1 MATKNVNILLKLQD
15 KFTSK
20 MEKAGKLTKEQSL
33 AMQKCSSQVMKF
45 SRTVRNGFGSAVK
58 NIGKVGA
65 ALAGISFAGITAGFI
80 GMAEATEEYRRA
92 MGKLN
97 TAYQSVGFSSDVAQ
111 QAYSGFY
118 SILGDTDTATEASQL
133 LSQLARNQED
143 VSKWTKIAAGVSGK
157 FGDSLPINS
166 LVESANE
173 SLRTGKVTGVLAD
186 ALNWAG
192 KVSEDQ
198 MNAKLAATND
208 TAKRAQIIMDTLAD
222 TYYGAADAFY
232 ANNKAL
238 IQARQNEVAMQKVTG
253 ALGEASVIAKGK
265 LWELLG
271 VASDGS
277 VSTGSVLEWVLQ
289 KVEAFKAKIETID
302 VSKYAPII
310 TEAVQ
315 KVQAGI
321 ETAWGVIG
329 PILEFAIQHADTL
342 IPAILAVAAAMSAIS
357 VVSDIAAKI
366 KLLSD
371 GLSIAKT
378 GMLAFGISIKSLA
391 VNQIAGIAVST
402 QMVGVFGTL
411 KITLMAVGTAL
422 KSFLLSPLGVVL
434 VIIPAVIAIGVLLY
448 KNWDK
453 IKAKAQELW
462 EKIKAV
468 FGKIRDTIVGAF
480 NAVKEKVQPVID
492 WISDKIEKIQNV
504 IGKVKNAV
512 SNFFGGGDSNQP
524 TLATYGGK
532 ATGTPYFRGGLT
544 RVNEGGRGEIMN
556 LPNGTQIIPHDVAKK
571 QQKANNISVQVTIQ
585 GNVIGNRAFMEQTGA
600 YIANK
605 ILVAQGVV

>member
-20 MEKAGKLTKEQSL
+20 MEKAGKITKEQKF
-33 AMQKCSSQVMKF
+33 AMAKCSDEVMKF

-253 ALGEASVIAKGK
+253 ALGEASVLAKGK

-302 VSKYAPII
+302 VSKYAPMI

-315 KVQAGI
+315 KVQTGI
-321 ETAWGVIG
+321 GIAWKIIS
-329 PILEFAIQHADTL
+329 PILEQAVKHADVL
-342 IPAILAVAAAMSAIS
+342 IPAVLGVVTAIS
-357 VVSDIAAKI
+357 GVSIVADVAGKVMTFV
-366 KLLSD
+366 
-371 GLSIAKT
+371 GT
-378 GMLAFGISIKSLA
+378 IKSVITTVKAAGGIMSWVASGPIGLI
-391 VNQIAGIAVST
+391 IAGIAAAVVVVVLLIKNFDKVKAVAQT
-402 QMVGVFGTL
+402 VFGGIKTFITTL
-411 KITLMAVGTAL
+411 VDAF
-422 KSFLLSPLGVVL
+422 KSLGL
-434 VIIPAVIAIGVLLY
+434 QI
-448 KNWDK
+448 KNAFW
-453 IKAKAQELW
+453 
-462 EKIKAV
+462 
-468 FGKIRDTIVGAF
+468 GAF
-480 NAVKEKVQPVID
+480 NWVKKKIQPIID
-492 WISDKIEKIQNV
+492 WISDKIGKIRSGFEKI
-504 IGKVKNAV
+504 G
-512 SNFFGGGDSNQP
+512 NFFSNLGFGSSANTGSQYS
-524 TLATYGGK
+524 LSANSGK

-571 QQKANNISVQVTIQ
+571 QQKANNVSVQVTIQ

>member
-20 MEKAGKLTKEQSL
+20 MEKAGKITKEQKL
-33 AMQKCSSQVMKF
+33 AMAKCSDEVMRF
-45 SRTVRNGFGSAVK
+45 SRTVRGGFGSAVK

-173 SLRTGKVTGVLAD
+173 SLRTGQVVGTLAD

-265 LWELLG
+265 L
-271 VASDGS
+271 
-277 VSTGSVLEWVLQ
+277 
-289 KVEAFKAKIETID
+289 
-302 VSKYAPII
+302 
-310 TEAVQ
+310 
-315 KVQAGI
+315 
-321 ETAWGVIG
+321 
-329 PILEFAIQHADTL
+329 
-342 IPAILAVAAAMSAIS
+342 
-357 VVSDIAAKI
+357 
-366 KLLSD
+366 
-371 GLSIAKT
+371 
-378 GMLAFGISIKSLA
+378 
-391 VNQIAGIAVST
+391 
-402 QMVGVFGTL
+402 
-411 KITLMAVGTAL
+411 
-422 KSFLLSPLGVVL
+422 
-434 VIIPAVIAIGVLLY
+434 
-448 KNWDK
+448 
-453 IKAKAQELW
+453 
-462 EKIKAV
+462 
-468 FGKIRDTIVGAF
+468 
-480 NAVKEKVQPVID
+480 
-492 WISDKIEKIQNV
+492 
-504 IGKVKNAV
+504 
-512 SNFFGGGDSNQP
+512 
-524 TLATYGGK
+524 
-532 ATGTPYFRGGLT
+532 
-544 RVNEGGRGEIMN
+544 
-556 LPNGTQIIPHDVAKK
+556 
-571 QQKANNISVQVTIQ
+571 
-585 GNVIGNRAFMEQTGA
+585 
-600 YIANK
+600 
-605 ILVAQGVV
+605 

>member
-20 MEKAGKLTKEQSL
+20 MEKAGKITKEQKL
-33 AMQKCSSQVMKF
+33 AMAKCSDETMKF

-289 KVEAFKAKIETID
+289 KVDAFKAKIETID
-302 VSKYAPII
+302 VSKYAPMI

-315 KVQAGI
+315 KVQTGI
-321 ETAWGVIG
+321 EIAWKITS
-329 PILEFAIQHADTL
+329 PILEQAVKHADVL
-342 IPAILAVAAAMSAIS
+342 IPAVLGVVTAIS
-357 VVSDIAAKI
+357 GVSIVADVAGKVMTFV
-366 KLLSD
+366 
-371 GLSIAKT
+371 GT
-378 GMLAFGISIKSLA
+378 IKSVITTVKAAGGIMSWVASGPIGLI
-391 VNQIAGIAVST
+391 IAGIAAAVVVVVLLIKNFDKVKAVAQT
-402 QMVGVFGTL
+402 VFGGIKTFITTL
-411 KITLMAVGTAL
+411 VDAF
-422 KSFLLSPLGVVL
+422 KSLGRQ
-434 VIIPAVIAIGVLLY
+434 I
-448 KNWDK
+448 KNAFW
-453 IKAKAQELW
+453 
-462 EKIKAV
+462 
-468 FGKIRDTIVGAF
+468 GAF
-480 NAVKEKVQPVID
+480 NWVKQKIQPIID
-492 WISDKIEKIQNV
+492 WISDKISKIKSGFEKI
-504 IGKVKNAV
+504 G
-512 SNFFGGGDSNQP
+512 NFFSNLGFGSSANTGSQYS
-524 TLATYGGK
+524 LSANGGK

>member
-20 MEKAGKLTKEQSL
+20 MEKAGKITKEQKL
-33 AMQKCSSQVMKF
+33 AMAKCSDETMKF

-302 VSKYAPII
+302 VSKYAPMI

-315 KVQAGI
+315 KVQTGI
-321 ETAWGVIG
+321 GIAWKMIS
-329 PILEFAIQHADTL
+329 PILEQAVKHADVL
-342 IPAILAVAAAMSAIS
+342 IPAVLGVVTAIS
-357 VVSDIAAKI
+357 GVSIVADVAGKVMTFV
-366 KLLSD
+366 
-371 GLSIAKT
+371 GT
-378 GMLAFGISIKSLA
+378 IKSVITTVKAAGGIMSWVASGPIGLI
-391 VNQIAGIAVST
+391 IAGIAAAVVVVVLLIKNFDKVKAVAQT
-402 QMVGVFGTL
+402 VFGGIKTFITTL
-411 KITLMAVGTAL
+411 VDAF
-422 KSFLLSPLGVVL
+422 KSLGRQ
-434 VIIPAVIAIGVLLY
+434 
-448 KNWDK
+448 
-453 IKAKAQELW
+453 IKDAFW
-462 EKIKAV
+462 
-468 FGKIRDTIVGAF
+468 GAF
-480 NAVKEKVQPVID
+480 NWVKKKIQPIID
-492 WISDKIEKIQNV
+492 WISDKIGKIKSGFEKI
-504 IGKVKNAV
+504 G
-512 SNFFGGGDSNQP
+512 NFFGNLGFGSSANNGSQYS
-524 TLATYGGK
+524 LSANGGK

>member
-20 MEKAGKLTKEQSL
+20 MEKAGKITKEQKL
-33 AMQKCSSQVMKF
+33 AMAKCSDETMKF

-173 SLRTGKVTGVLAD
+173 SLRTGQVVGTLAD

-232 ANNKAL
+232 SNNKAL

-302 VSKYAPII
+302 VSKYAPMI

-315 KVQAGI
+315 KVQTGI
-321 ETAWGVIG
+321 EIAWKIIS
-329 PILEFAIQHADTL
+329 PILEQAVKHADVL
-342 IPAILAVAAAMSAIS
+342 IPAVLGVVTAIS
-357 VVSDIAAKI
+357 GVSIVADVAGKVMTFV
-366 KLLSD
+366 
-371 GLSIAKT
+371 GT
-378 GMLAFGISIKSLA
+378 IKSVITTVKAAGGIMSWVASGPIGLI
-391 VNQIAGIAVST
+391 IAGIAAAVVVVVLLIKNFDKVKAVAQT
-402 QMVGVFGTL
+402 VFGGIKTFITTL
-411 KITLMAVGTAL
+411 VDAF
-422 KSFLLSPLGVVL
+422 KSLGRQ
-434 VIIPAVIAIGVLLY
+434 
-448 KNWDK
+448 
-453 IKAKAQELW
+453 IKDAFW
-462 EKIKAV
+462 
-468 FGKIRDTIVGAF
+468 GAF
-480 NAVKEKVQPVID
+480 NWVKQKIQPIID
-492 WISDKIEKIQNV
+492 WISDKISKIKSGFEKI
-504 IGKVKNAV
+504 G
-512 SNFFGGGDSNQP
+512 NFFSNLGFGSSANTGSQYS
-524 TLATYGGK
+524 LSANGGK

-571 QQKANNISVQVTIQ
+571 QRNANNISVQVTIQ

>member
-20 MEKAGKLTKEQSL
+20 MEKAGKITKEQKL
-33 AMQKCSSQVMKF
+33 AMAKCSDETMKF

-265 LWELLG
+265 LWELFG
-271 VASDGS
+271 VAEDGS
-277 VSTGSVLEWVLQ
+277 IRSGSALEWIMQ
-289 KVEAFKAKIETID
+289 KSEAFKAKIESID
-302 VSKYAPII
+302 VSQYSDKI
-310 TEAVQ
+310 TAAIQ
-315 KVQAGI
+315 KI
-321 ETAWGVIG
+321 ETGISTVWGYVK
-329 PILEFAIQHADTL
+329 PVVMALIQNADTIIPL
-342 IPAILAVAAAMSAIS
+342 ILKVVAAVSALSIVADIAGKVMTVVKAAKSAITIVKLVGS
-357 VVSDIAAKI
+357 GLTALMGPVGLAITIGLLLAGVFVKLYQKSETFRNFVNKLGNGI
-366 KLLSD
+366 KNFVLTIRD
-371 GLSIAKT
+371 
-378 GMLAFGISIKSLA
+378 AF
-391 VNQIAGIAVST
+391 V
-402 QMVGVFGTL
+402 QMKNEIVGVFN
-411 KITLMAVGTAL
+411 KIKQKIKSAVE
-422 KSFLLSPLGVVL
+422 KIREFLQPMIDL
-434 VIIPAVIAIGVLLY
+434 I
-448 KNWDK
+448 DK
-453 IKAKAQELW
+453 IKNGLKNLG
-462 EKIKAV
+462 
-468 FGKIRDTIVGAF
+468 FGSSANTGSQYSLTA
-480 NAVKEKVQPVID
+480 N
-492 WISDKIEKIQNV
+492 
-504 IGKVKNAV
+504 
-512 SNFFGGGDSNQP
+512 
-524 TLATYGGK
+524 GGK

-571 QQKANNISVQVTIQ
+571 QQKANNVSVQVTIQ

>member
-20 MEKAGKLTKEQSL
+20 MEKAGKITKEQKL
-33 AMQKCSSQVMKF
+33 AMAKCSDETMKF

-143 VSKWTKIAAGVSGK
+143 VSKWTKIAAGVNGK

-173 SLRTGKVTGVLAD
+173 SLRTGQVVGTLAD

-232 ANNKAL
+232 SNNKAL

-302 VSKYAPII
+302 VSKYAPMI

-315 KVQAGI
+315 KVQTGI
-321 ETAWGVIG
+321 EIAWKIIS
-329 PILEFAIQHADTL
+329 PILEQAVKHADVL
-342 IPAILAVAAAMSAIS
+342 IPAVLGVVTAIS
-357 VVSDIAAKI
+357 GVSIVADVAGKVMTFV
-366 KLLSD
+366 
-371 GLSIAKT
+371 GT
-378 GMLAFGISIKSLA
+378 IKSVITTVKAAGGIMSWVASGPIGLI
-391 VNQIAGIAVST
+391 IAGIAAAVVVVVLLIKNFDKVKAVAQT
-402 QMVGVFGTL
+402 VFGGIKTFITTL
-411 KITLMAVGTAL
+411 VDAF
-422 KSFLLSPLGVVL
+422 KSLGRQ
-434 VIIPAVIAIGVLLY
+434 
-448 KNWDK
+448 
-453 IKAKAQELW
+453 IKDAFW
-462 EKIKAV
+462 
-468 FGKIRDTIVGAF
+468 GAF
-480 NAVKEKVQPVID
+480 NWVKQKIQPIID
-492 WISDKIEKIQNV
+492 WISDKISKIKSGFEKI
-504 IGKVKNAV
+504 G
-512 SNFFGGGDSNQP
+512 NFFSNLGFGSSANTGSQYS
-524 TLATYGGK
+524 LSANGGK

-571 QQKANNISVQVTIQ
+571 QRNANNISVQVTIQ

>member
-20 MEKAGKLTKEQSL
+20 MEKAGKITKEQKSSM
-33 AMQKCSSQVMKF
+33 AKCSDEVMRF
-45 SRTVRNGFGSAVK
+45 SRTVRGGFGSAVK

-133 LSQLARNQED
+133 LSQLARSQED
-143 VSKWTKIAAGVSGK
+143 VSKWTKIAAGVNGK

-198 MNAKLAATND
+198 INAKLAATND

-302 VSKYAPII
+302 VSKYAPMI

-315 KVQAGI
+315 KVQTGI
-321 ETAWGVIG
+321 EIAWKIIS
-329 PILEFAIQHADTL
+329 PILEQAVKHADVL
-342 IPAILAVAAAMSAIS
+342 IPAVLGVVTAIS
-357 VVSDIAAKI
+357 GVSIVADVAGKVMTFV
-366 KLLSD
+366 S
-371 GLSIAKT
+371 T
-378 GMLAFGISIKSLA
+378 IKSVITTVKAAGGIMSWVASGPIGLI
-391 VNQIAGIAVST
+391 IAGIAAAVVVVVLLIKNFDKVKAVAQT
-402 QMVGVFGTL
+402 VFGGIKTFITTL
-411 KITLMAVGTAL
+411 VDAF
-422 KSFLLSPLGVVL
+422 KSLG
-434 VIIPAVIAIGVLLY
+434 
-448 KNWDK
+448 WQ
-453 IKAKAQELW
+453 IKDAFW
-462 EKIKAV
+462 
-468 FGKIRDTIVGAF
+468 GAF
-480 NAVKEKVQPVID
+480 NWVKQKIQPIID
-492 WISDKIEKIQNV
+492 WISDKISKIKSGFEKI
-504 IGKVKNAV
+504 G
-512 SNFFGGGDSNQP
+512 NFFSDLGFGSSANTGSQYSLSAN
-524 TLATYGGK
+524 GGK

-571 QQKANNISVQVTIQ
+571 QQKSNNISVQVTIQ

>member
-1 MATKNVNILLKLQD
+1 
-15 KFTSK
+15 
-20 MEKAGKLTKEQSL
+20 MEKAGKITKEQKF
-33 AMQKCSSQVMKF
+33 AMAKCSDEVMRF
-45 SRTVRNGFGSAVK
+45 SRTVRGGFGSAVK

-65 ALAGISFAGITAGFI
+65 ALAGVSFAGITAGFI

-302 VSKYAPII
+302 VSKYAPMI

-315 KVQAGI
+315 KVQTGI
-321 ETAWGVIG
+321 EIAWKIISPV
-329 PILEFAIQHADTL
+329 LEQAVKHADVL
-342 IPAILAVAAAMSAIS
+342 IPAVLGVVTAIS
-357 VVSDIAAKI
+357 GVSIVADVAGKVMTFV
-366 KLLSD
+366 
-371 GLSIAKT
+371 GT
-378 GMLAFGISIKSLA
+378 IKSVITTVKAAGGIMSWVASGPIGLI
-391 VNQIAGIAVST
+391 IAGIAAAVVVVVLLIKNFDKVKAVAQT
-402 QMVGVFGTL
+402 VFGGIKTFITTL
-411 KITLMAVGTAL
+411 VDAF
-422 KSFLLSPLGVVL
+422 KSLGRQ
-434 VIIPAVIAIGVLLY
+434 
-448 KNWDK
+448 
-453 IKAKAQELW
+453 IKDAFW
-462 EKIKAV
+462 
-468 FGKIRDTIVGAF
+468 GAF
-480 NAVKEKVQPVID
+480 NWAKKKIQPIID
-492 WISDKIEKIQNV
+492 WISDKISKIKSGFEKI
-504 IGKVKNAV
+504 G
-512 SNFFGGGDSNQP
+512 NFFSNLGFGSSANNGSQYS
-524 TLATYGGK
+524 LSANGGK

>member
-20 MEKAGKLTKEQSL
+20 MEKAGKITTEQKF
-33 AMQKCSSQVMKF
+33 AMAKCSDEVMRF
-45 SRTVRNGFGSAVK
+45 SRTVRGGFGSAVK

-65 ALAGISFAGITAGFI
+65 ALAGVSFAGITAGFI

-166 LVESANE
+166 LVESVNE

-208 TAKRAQIIMDTLAD
+208 TAKCAQIIMDTLAD

-289 KVEAFKAKIETID
+289 KVDAFKAKIETID
-302 VSKYAPII
+302 VSKYAPMI

-315 KVQAGI
+315 KVQTGI
-321 ETAWGVIG
+321 EIAWKIIS
-329 PILEFAIQHADTL
+329 PILEQAVKHADVL
-342 IPAILAVAAAMSAIS
+342 IPAVLGVVTAIS
-357 VVSDIAAKI
+357 GVSIVADVAGKVMTFV
-366 KLLSD
+366 
-371 GLSIAKT
+371 GT
-378 GMLAFGISIKSLA
+378 IKSVITTVKAAGGIMSWVASGPIGLI
-391 VNQIAGIAVST
+391 IAGIAAAVVVVVLLIKNFDKVKAVAQT
-402 QMVGVFGTL
+402 VFGGIKTFI
-411 KITLMAVGTAL
+411 ITLVDAF
-422 KSFLLSPLGVVL
+422 KSLGRQ
-434 VIIPAVIAIGVLLY
+434 
-448 KNWDK
+448 
-453 IKAKAQELW
+453 IKDAFW
-462 EKIKAV
+462 
-468 FGKIRDTIVGAF
+468 GAF
-480 NAVKEKVQPVID
+480 NWVKKKIQPIID
-492 WISDKIEKIQNV
+492 WISDKIGKIKSGFEKI
-504 IGKVKNAV
+504 G
-512 SNFFGGGDSNQP
+512 NFFGNLGFGSSANNGSQYS
-524 TLATYGGK
+524 LSANGGK

>member
-1 MATKNVNILLKLQD
+1 MSTKNVNILLKLQD

-20 MEKAGKLTKEQSL
+20 MEKAGKITKEQKF
-33 AMQKCSSQVMKF
+33 AMEKCSDEVMKF
-45 SRTVRNGFGSAVK
+45 SRTVRGGFGSAVK

-65 ALAGISFAGITAGFI
+65 ALAGVSFAGITAGFI

-302 VSKYAPII
+302 VSKYAPMI

-315 KVQAGI
+315 KVQTGI
-321 ETAWGVIG
+321 GIAWKIIS
-329 PILEFAIQHADTL
+329 PILEQAVKHADVL
-342 IPAILAVAAAMSAIS
+342 IPAVLGVVTAIS
-357 VVSDIAAKI
+357 GVSIVADVAGKVMTFV
-366 KLLSD
+366 
-371 GLSIAKT
+371 GT
-378 GMLAFGISIKSLA
+378 IKSVITTVKAAGGIMSWVASGPIGLI
-391 VNQIAGIAVST
+391 IAGIAAAVVVVVLLIKNFDKVKAVAQT
-402 QMVGVFGTL
+402 VFGGIKTFITTL
-411 KITLMAVGTAL
+411 VDAF
-422 KSFLLSPLGVVL
+422 KSLGQQ
-434 VIIPAVIAIGVLLY
+434 
-448 KNWDK
+448 
-453 IKAKAQELW
+453 IKDAFW
-462 EKIKAV
+462 
-468 FGKIRDTIVGAF
+468 GAF
-480 NAVKEKVQPVID
+480 NWVKQKIQPIID
-492 WISDKIEKIQNV
+492 WISDKISKIRSGFEKI
-504 IGKVKNAV
+504 G
-512 SNFFGGGDSNQP
+512 NFFSNLGFGSSANTGSQYS
-524 TLATYGGK
+524 LSANGGK

>member
-20 MEKAGKLTKEQSL
+20 MEKAGKITTEQKF
-33 AMQKCSSQVMKF
+33 AMAKCSDEVMRF
-45 SRTVRNGFGSAVK
+45 SRTVRGGFGSAVK

-315 KVQAGI
+315 KVQTGI
-321 ETAWGVIG
+321 GIAWKIIS
-329 PILEFAIQHADTL
+329 PILEQAVKHADVL
-342 IPAILAVAAAMSAIS
+342 IPAVLGVVTAIS
-357 VVSDIAAKI
+357 GVSIVADVAGKVMTFV
-366 KLLSD
+366 
-371 GLSIAKT
+371 GT
-378 GMLAFGISIKSLA
+378 IKSVITTVKAAGGIMSWVASGPIGLI
-391 VNQIAGIAVST
+391 IAGIAAAVVVVVLLIKNFDKVKAVAQT
-402 QMVGVFGTL
+402 VFGGIKTFITTL
-411 KITLMAVGTAL
+411 VDAF
-422 KSFLLSPLGVVL
+422 KSLGRQ
-434 VIIPAVIAIGVLLY
+434 
-448 KNWDK
+448 
-453 IKAKAQELW
+453 IKDAFW
-462 EKIKAV
+462 
-468 FGKIRDTIVGAF
+468 GAF
-480 NAVKEKVQPVID
+480 NWVKQKIQPIID
-492 WISDKIEKIQNV
+492 WISDKISKIRSGFEKI
-504 IGKVKNAV
+504 G
-512 SNFFGGGDSNQP
+512 NFFSNLGFGSSANNGSQYS
-524 TLATYGGK
+524 LSANGGK

-556 LPNGTQIIPHDVAKK
+556 LPNGTQIIPHDVAEK
-571 QQKANNISVQVTIQ
+571 QRKANNISVQVTIQ

>member
-15 KFTSK
+15 KFTNK
-20 MEKAGKLTKEQSL
+20 MEKAGKITKEQKL
-33 AMQKCSSQVMKF
+33 AMAKCSDETMKF

-133 LSQLARNQED
+133 LSQFARNQED

-173 SLRTGKVTGVLAD
+173 SLRTGQVVGTLAD

-302 VSKYAPII
+302 VSKYAPMI

-315 KVQAGI
+315 KVQTGI
-321 ETAWGVIG
+321 EIAWKIIS
-329 PILEFAIQHADTL
+329 PILEQVVKHADVL
-342 IPAILAVAAAMSAIS
+342 IPAVLGVVTAIS
-357 VVSDIAAKI
+357 GVSIVADVAGKVMTFV
-366 KLLSD
+366 
-371 GLSIAKT
+371 GT
-378 GMLAFGISIKSLA
+378 IKSVITTVKAAGGIMSWVASGPIGLI
-391 VNQIAGIAVST
+391 IAGIAAAVVVVVLLIKNFDKVKAVAQT
-402 QMVGVFGTL
+402 VFGGIKTFITTL
-411 KITLMAVGTAL
+411 VDAF
-422 KSFLLSPLGVVL
+422 KSLGRQ
-434 VIIPAVIAIGVLLY
+434 
-448 KNWDK
+448 
-453 IKAKAQELW
+453 IKDAFW
-462 EKIKAV
+462 
-468 FGKIRDTIVGAF
+468 GAF
-480 NAVKEKVQPVID
+480 NWVKQKIQPIID
-492 WISDKIEKIQNV
+492 WISDKIGKIKSGFEKI
-504 IGKVKNAV
+504 G
-512 SNFFGGGDSNQP
+512 NFFSNLGFGSSANTGSQYS
-524 TLATYGGK
+524 LSANGGK

>member
-20 MEKAGKLTKEQSL
+20 MEKAGKITKEQKF
-33 AMQKCSSQVMKF
+33 AMAKCSDEVMRF
-45 SRTVRNGFGSAVK
+45 SRTVRGGFGSAVK

-173 SLRTGKVTGVLAD
+173 SLRTGQVVGTLAD

-302 VSKYAPII
+302 VSKYAPMI

-315 KVQAGI
+315 KVQTGI
-321 ETAWGVIG
+321 EIAWKIIS
-329 PILEFAIQHADTL
+329 PILEQAVKHADVL
-342 IPAILAVAAAMSAIS
+342 IPAVLGVVTAIS
-357 VVSDIAAKI
+357 GVSIVADVAGKVMTFV
-366 KLLSD
+366 
-371 GLSIAKT
+371 GT
-378 GMLAFGISIKSLA
+378 IKSVITTVKAAGGIMSWVASGPIGLI
-391 VNQIAGIAVST
+391 IAGIAAAVVVVVLLIKNFDKVKAVAQT
-402 QMVGVFGTL
+402 VFGGIKTFITTL
-411 KITLMAVGTAL
+411 VDAF
-422 KSFLLSPLGVVL
+422 KSLGRQ
-434 VIIPAVIAIGVLLY
+434 
-448 KNWDK
+448 
-453 IKAKAQELW
+453 IKDAFW
-462 EKIKAV
+462 
-468 FGKIRDTIVGAF
+468 GAF
-480 NAVKEKVQPVID
+480 HWVKQKIQPIID
-492 WISDKIEKIQNV
+492 WISDKISKIKSGFEKI
-504 IGKVKNAV
+504 G
-512 SNFFGGGDSNQP
+512 NFFSNLGFGSSANTGSQYS
-524 TLATYGGK
+524 LSANGGK

>member
-20 MEKAGKLTKEQSL
+20 MEKAGKITKEQKF
-33 AMQKCSSQVMKF
+33 AMAKCSDEVMKF

-253 ALGEASVIAKGK
+253 ALGEASVLAKGK

-302 VSKYAPII
+302 VSKYAPMI

-315 KVQAGI
+315 KVQTGI
-321 ETAWGVIG
+321 GIAWKIIS
-329 PILEFAIQHADTL
+329 PILEQAVKHADVL
-342 IPAILAVAAAMSAIS
+342 IPAVLGVVTAIS
-357 VVSDIAAKI
+357 GVSIVADVAGKVMTFV
-366 KLLSD
+366 
-371 GLSIAKT
+371 GT
-378 GMLAFGISIKSLA
+378 IKSVITTVKAAGGIMSWVASGPIGLI
-391 VNQIAGIAVST
+391 IAGIAAAVVVVVLLIKNFDKVKAVAQT
-402 QMVGVFGTL
+402 VFGGIQTFITTL
-411 KITLMAVGTAL
+411 VAAF
-422 KSFLLSPLGVVL
+422 KSLGL
-434 VIIPAVIAIGVLLY
+434 QI
-448 KNWDK
+448 KNAFW
-453 IKAKAQELW
+453 
-462 EKIKAV
+462 
-468 FGKIRDTIVGAF
+468 GAF
-480 NAVKEKVQPVID
+480 NWGKKKIQPIID
-492 WISDKIEKIQNV
+492 WISDKIGKIRSGFEKI
-504 IGKVKNAV
+504 G
-512 SNFFGGGDSNQP
+512 NFFSNLGFGSSANTGSQYS
-524 TLATYGGK
+524 LSANGGK

-571 QQKANNISVQVTIQ
+571 QQKANNVSVQVTIQ

>member
-20 MEKAGKLTKEQSL
+20 MEKAGKITKEQKF
-33 AMQKCSSQVMKF
+33 AMAKCSDEVMKF
-45 SRTVRNGFGSAVK
+45 SRTVRGGFGSAVK

-97 TAYQSVGFSSDVAQ
+97 TAYQAAGYSTETAQ
-111 QAYSGFY
+111 QAYSQFY
-118 SILGDTDTATEASQL
+118 AILGDTDTATEASQL
-133 LSQLARNQED
+133 LSQLARSQED
-143 VSKWTKIAAGVSGK
+143 VSKWTKIAAGVNGT
-157 FGDSLPINS
+157 FGDSLPIEGLIEAS
-166 LVESANE
+166 NE
-173 SLRTGKVTGVLAD
+173 TARTGKVTGVLAD

-208 TAKRAQIIMDTLAD
+208 TAKRTQIIMETLTD

-232 ANNKAL
+232 SNNKAL
-238 IQARQNEVAMQKVTG
+238 VQARQNEVAMQKVTG

-277 VSTGSVLEWVLQ
+277 VSTGSVLEWVMQ

-302 VSKYAPII
+302 VSKYAPMI

-315 KVQAGI
+315 KVQTGI
-321 ETAWGVIG
+321 EIAWKIIS
-329 PILEFAIQHADTL
+329 PILEQVVKHADVL
-342 IPAILAVAAAMSAIS
+342 IPAVLGVVTAIS
-357 VVSDIAAKI
+357 GVSIVADVAGKVMTFV
-366 KLLSD
+366 
-371 GLSIAKT
+371 GT
-378 GMLAFGISIKSLA
+378 IKSVITTVKAAGGIMSWVASGPIGLI
-391 VNQIAGIAVST
+391 IAGIAAAVVVVVLLIKNFDKVKAVAQT
-402 QMVGVFGTL
+402 VFGGIKTFITTL
-411 KITLMAVGTAL
+411 VDAF
-422 KSFLLSPLGVVL
+422 KSLGRQ
-434 VIIPAVIAIGVLLY
+434 
-448 KNWDK
+448 
-453 IKAKAQELW
+453 IKDAFW
-462 EKIKAV
+462 
-468 FGKIRDTIVGAF
+468 GAF
-480 NAVKEKVQPVID
+480 NWVKQKIQPIIG
-492 WISDKIEKIQNV
+492 WISDKISKIKSGFEKI
-504 IGKVKNAV
+504 G
-512 SNFFGGGDSNQP
+512 NFFSNLGFGSSANTGSQYS
-524 TLATYGGK
+524 LSANGGK

-571 QQKANNISVQVTIQ
+571 QQKANNVSVQVTIQ

>member
-20 MEKAGKLTKEQSL
+20 MEKAGKITKEQKL
-33 AMQKCSSQVMKF
+33 AMAKCSDETMKF

-133 LSQLARNQED
+133 LSQLARSQED
-143 VSKWTKIAAGVSGK
+143 VSKWTKIAAGVNGK

-289 KVEAFKAKIETID
+289 KVDAFKAKIETID
-302 VSKYAPII
+302 VSKYTPMI

-315 KVQAGI
+315 KVQTGI
-321 ETAWGVIG
+321 EIAWKIIS
-329 PILEFAIQHADTL
+329 PILEQAVKHADVL
-342 IPAILAVAAAMSAIS
+342 IPAVLGVVTAIS
-357 VVSDIAAKI
+357 GVSIVADVAWKVMTFV
-366 KLLSD
+366 
-371 GLSIAKT
+371 GT
-378 GMLAFGISIKSLA
+378 IKSVITTVKAAGGIMSWVASGPIGLI
-391 VNQIAGIAVST
+391 IAGIAAAVVVVVLLIKNFDKVKAVAQT
-402 QMVGVFGTL
+402 VFGGIKTFITTL
-411 KITLMAVGTAL
+411 VDAF
-422 KSFLLSPLGVVL
+422 KSLGRQ
-434 VIIPAVIAIGVLLY
+434 
-448 KNWDK
+448 
-453 IKAKAQELW
+453 IKDAFW
-462 EKIKAV
+462 
-468 FGKIRDTIVGAF
+468 GAF
-480 NAVKEKVQPVID
+480 NWVKQKIQPIID
-492 WISDKIEKIQNV
+492 WISDKIGKIRSGFEKI
-504 IGKVKNAV
+504 G
-512 SNFFGGGDSNQP
+512 NFFSNLGFGSSANTGSQYSL
-524 TLATYGGK
+524 TANGGK

>member
-20 MEKAGKLTKEQSL
+20 MEKAGKITKEQKS
-33 AMQKCSSQVMKF
+33 AMMKCSDEVMKF

-173 SLRTGKVTGVLAD
+173 SLRTGQVVGTLAD

-315 KVQAGI
+315 KVQTGI
-321 ETAWGVIG
+321 GIAWKIIS
-329 PILEFAIQHADTL
+329 PILEQAVKHADVL
-342 IPAILAVAAAMSAIS
+342 IPAVLGVVTAISGVSIVADVAGKVMTFVGTIKSAITT
-357 VVSDIAAKI
+357 VKAAGGI
-366 KLLSD
+366 MSWVASGPI
-371 GLSIAKT
+371 GLI
-378 GMLAFGISIKSLA
+378 
-391 VNQIAGIAVST
+391 IAGIAAAVVVVVLLIKNFDKVKAVAQT
-402 QMVGVFGTL
+402 VFGGTKTFITTL
-411 KITLMAVGTAL
+411 VDAL
-422 KSFLLSPLGVVL
+422 KSLGRQ
-434 VIIPAVIAIGVLLY
+434 
-448 KNWDK
+448 
-453 IKAKAQELW
+453 IKDAFW
-462 EKIKAV
+462 
-468 FGKIRDTIVGAF
+468 GAF
-480 NAVKEKVQPVID
+480 NWVKKKIQPIID
-492 WISDKIEKIQNV
+492 WISDKISKIRSGFEKI
-504 IGKVKNAV
+504 G
-512 SNFFGGGDSNQP
+512 NFFSNLGFGSSANTGSQYS
-524 TLATYGGK
+524 LSANGGK

-571 QQKANNISVQVTIQ
+571 RQKANNISVQVTIQ

>member
-20 MEKAGKLTKEQSL
+20 MEKAGKITKEQKS
-33 AMQKCSSQVMKF
+33 AMAKCSDEVMKF
-45 SRTVRNGFGSAVK
+45 SRTVRGGFGSAVK

-65 ALAGISFAGITAGFI
+65 ALAGVSFAGITAGFI

-143 VSKWTKIAAGVSGK
+143 VSKWTKIAAGVNGK

-173 SLRTGKVTGVLAD
+173 SLRTGQVVGTLAD

-289 KVEAFKAKIETID
+289 KVDAFKAKIETID

-315 KVQAGI
+315 KVQTGI
-321 ETAWGVIG
+321 GIAWKIIS
-329 PILEFAIQHADTL
+329 PILEQAVKHADVL
-342 IPAILAVAAAMSAIS
+342 IPAVLGVVTAIS
-357 VVSDIAAKI
+357 GVSIVADVAGKVMTFV
-366 KLLSD
+366 
-371 GLSIAKT
+371 GT
-378 GMLAFGISIKSLA
+378 IKSVITTVKAAGGIMSWVASGPIGLI
-391 VNQIAGIAVST
+391 IAGIAAAVVVVVLLIKNFDKVKAVAQT
-402 QMVGVFGTL
+402 VFGGIKTFITTL
-411 KITLMAVGTAL
+411 VDAF
-422 KSFLLSPLGVVL
+422 KSLGL
-434 VIIPAVIAIGVLLY
+434 QI
-448 KNWDK
+448 KNAFW
-453 IKAKAQELW
+453 
-462 EKIKAV
+462 
-468 FGKIRDTIVGAF
+468 GAF
-480 NAVKEKVQPVID
+480 NWVKQKIQPIID
-492 WISDKIEKIQNV
+492 WISDKIGKIRSGFEKI
-504 IGKVKNAV
+504 G
-512 SNFFGGGDSNQP
+512 NFFSNLGFGSSANTGSQYS
-524 TLATYGGK
+524 LSANGGK

-571 QQKANNISVQVTIQ
+571 QQKANNVSVQVTIQ